1 MSHTAAHGI
10 KARFP
15 PGWNG
20 LIYRRRAEL
29 PAEALAAGVAAGE
42 EAESGAILR
51 AATVPLDLDEA
62 DFGSSVVRRMSSGD
76 ALIILL
82 EYVVDEHLTPGEGL
96 FEERG
101 VPWPLK
107 ASDFRA
113 AALQVTVSGQSGVQR
128 FFTAGGRPFCLYV
141 VLGSGAATTRLDAI
155 NELLDTIEIDPRS
168 PAGA

>member
-10 KARFP
+10 KAEFP

-20 LIYRRRAEL
+20 LIYRRRAE
-29 PAEALAAGVAAGE
+29 PAGRALTTAVAGE

-96 FEERG
+96 LGCRG
-101 VPWPLK
+101 R
-107 ASDFRA
+107 SRRR
-113 AALQVTVSGQSGVQR
+113 TSGR
-128 FFTAGGRPFCLYV
+128 RPC
-141 VLGSGAATTRLDAI
+141 R
-155 NELLDTIEIDPRS
+155 
-168 PAGA
+168 